1 MSTVPEKEINN
12 MLTGTLS
19 NTRLLIMFGV
29 FGCAFLIG
37 ATMKDENLKI
47 CFWLSLIL
55 IIIGLINLNL
65 AVSFYIKLRN
75 EKGIEGPRGERGD
88 KGPKGFP
95 GRCEL
100 NLDGDCTI
108 KNCRPKITDRLMKQC
123 PHYGEV
129 VAKRDVDR
137 TVDENKM
144 LRKYNQWI
152 TQINNQCATQ
162 NNEADFFQKIFT
174 DSSKYCLVE

>member
-1 MSTVPEKEINN
+1 MVSLEDKEINN
-12 MLTGTLS
+12 ILSGSLS
-19 NTRLLIMFGV
+19 NTRLLILFAMFGV
-29 FGCAFLIG
+29 AFLIG
-37 ATMKDENLKI
+37 SAMKDENLKI

-55 IIIGLINLNL
+55 IIFCLLNLNL

-100 NLDGDCTI
+100 NLDAQCGV
-108 KNCRPKITDRLMKQC
+108 KNCRAKVTDRLMKEC
-123 PHYGEV
+123 PHYGEIV
-129 VAKRDVDR
+129 NKRDVDR
-137 TVDENKM
+137 TIEDNKI

-152 TQINNQCATQ
+152 TEINKQCSKQQ
-162 NNEADFFQKIFT
+162 NEDEFFQQIFEDT
-174 DSSKYCLVE
+174 AKYCLV